1 MCRSITGRFARLT
14 LMAGAAA
21 MVTGPA
27 LAEELRDALVM
38 AYNSNPTLL
47 AARAQQRAVDESVP
61 IARSAGL
68 PSLSGTA
75 TYSEF
80 ADGSSGNPLAPDR
93 NLDAQL
99 TLGMPLYA
107 GGGIRNSVRAAETR
121 VTAGRFDLRAVES
134 GVFSQVVAV
143 YMDVILAEAVV
154 KLNRANVQRLEVN
167 LQATRDR
174 FEIGD
179 LTRTD
184 VAQSESRLALARGQT
199 RTVEAQLIAAR
210 ERYIQIVGR
219 APDNLQTPPP
229 LVGLPGSADDAVAIA
244 LESNPDLLAA
254 RQRSK
259 AAGFDVAASNA
270 GRLPS
275 VGVFA
280 NTGYNDFLGTNKVP
294 GAVQSTNSTT
304 VGVRASVPLYQGGLP
319 SAQKRQAQSRQSA
332 LMEQEIGVERAVI
345 ASVRAAYAQW
355 LAAQELIASTE
366 AAVNAAELSLEG
378 VRAENTVGNRTIL
391 DILNA
396 ENELLNAQVQLVT
409 AKRNAYVAGFNLLA
423 AMGKAEARDLGL
435 DGGALY
441 DPDVNYRKSRGTIWD
456 WRDHP
461 DPRPLSTR
469 TVDTKAQDGSVTGQ

>member
-1 MCRSITGRFARLT
+1 MRRSITAKFARLS

-27 LAEELRDALVM
+27 LADELRDALVL

-47 AARAQQRAVDESVP
+47 AARAQQRAVDEGVP

-80 ADGSSGNPLAPDR
+80 VDGSTGNPLAPDR

-99 TLGMPLYA
+99 NFGMPLYA

-154 KLNRANVQRLEVN
+154 RLNRANVQRLEVN

-199 RTVEAQLIAAR
+199 RTAEANLIGAR
-210 ERYIQIVGR
+210 ERYIQVVGK
-219 APDNLQTPPP
+219 APDNLQAPPP
-229 LVGLPGSADDAVAIA
+229 LVGLPTSADEAVAFA

-254 RQRSK
+254 RERSR
-259 AAGFDVAASNA
+259 AAGYDVASTNA
-270 GRLPS
+270 ARLPRVS
-275 VGVFA
+275 VFA
-280 NTGYNDFLGTNKVP
+280 NTGYNDYLGSNNLP
-294 GAVQSTNSTT
+294 GAVQSTTSTT

-332 LMEQEIGVERAVI
+332 LMEQEIGIERAVI
-345 ASVRAAYAQW
+345 ANVRAAYAQW

-435 DGGALY
+435 DGGTLY

-461 DPRPLSTR
+461 DPKPLSTR
-469 TVDTKAQDGSVTGQ
+469 TVDTKAQDGSVTGR